1 VSAWGAS
8 FGAAWGNAWGGAV
21 TRQVF
26 PVYGFA
32 PDVRSQRY
40 RRIDLRKYIKRE
52 EKPLADAPLKTVIRR
67 ANVRSE
73 LRYPLYFP
81 VVYRKESRPVRDDSA
96 QRWIEVLIEAD
107 RAYQHYKRLQEEEDI
122 AFVMSVLATL

>member
-1 VSAWGAS
+1 MSAWGAS

-21 TRQVF
+21 TRQAF

-52 EKPLADAPLKTVIRR
+52 EKPLADAPLATIIKR

-81 VVYRKESRPVRDDSA
+81 VVYRKEARPARDESA
-96 QRWIEVLIEAD
+96 AQWGEVLIAAD
-107 RAYQHYKRLQEEEDI
+107 AAYRHYKQLQEEEDI
-122 AFVMSVLATL
+122 AYVMSILAAM